1 MPRQSLLHLKIMIVD
16 NNPLDLL
23 LLQDML
29 SEEGYSQLKSLTDAA
44 LSVEMY
50 RAFNPDLLI
59 FGLNNS
65 APITDAPTAD
75 ASTADA
81 STADASTAEASAAE
95 KRANALPWIKQLRAQ
110 VEETDYRPI
119 LALLEASDRKLKRQV
134 LEGGA
139 TDFLVKPL
147 DHTDAVLRV
156 GNLLRARL
164 FHLARQQLVAT
175 EN

>member
-75 ASTADA
+75 ASTA
-81 STADASTAEASAAE
+81 EASAAE
-95 KRANALPWIKQLRAQ
+95 KRANALPWLEQLRAQ

>member
-75 ASTADA
+75 ASTA
-81 STADASTAEASAAE
+81 EASAAE
-95 KRANALPWIKQLRAQ
+95 KRANALPWLKQLRAQ

>member
-75 ASTADA
+75 ASTA
-81 STADASTAEASAAE
+81 EASAAG
-95 KRANALPWIKQLRAQ
+95 KRANALPWLEQLRAQ

>member
-75 ASTADA
+75 ASTA
-81 STADASTAEASAAE
+81 EASAAG
-95 KRANALPWIKQLRAQ
+95 KRANALPWLKQLRAQ

>member
-65 APITDAPTAD
+65 APITDA
-75 ASTADA
+75 
-81 STADASTAEASAAE
+81 STADASTAEASAAG
-95 KRANALPWIKQLRAQ
+95 KRANALPWLEQLRAQ

>member
-65 APITDAPTAD
+65 APITDAP
-75 ASTADA
+75 
-81 STADASTAEASAAE
+81 TADASTAEASAAE